1 MSFHLLKDYD
11 TALKILEEFRKT
23 IQKNTYDYE
32 YSELL
37 LYQNMVLREAGTS
50 DEALE
55 HLNTYH
61 ENICDKVT
69 LQELRGELYMKL
81 GRLHEAAHVYRQL
94 IHRNPENRCYYL
106 KLEEVL
112 QLNTLDEKFKLYEEL
127 REK

>member
-1 MSFHLLKDYD
+1 MSFHLLKEYE

-37 LYQNMVLREAGTS
+37 LYQNMVLREAGTT
-50 DEALE
+50 EQALE

-81 GRLHEAAHVYRQL
+81 NRLLEAEDVYRQL
-94 IHRNPENRCYYL
+94 INRNPENRLYYF
-106 KLEEVL
+106 KLEEAL
-112 QLNTLDEKFKLYEEL
+112 QLNSVDGKLKLYEEL
-127 REK
+127 HQK